1 MILTFNHIPAED
13 VLRPRTLVPFAPPAW
28 LFDRLFNRLFDRL
41 APDDL
46 PGLLDVNSLLDLPVG
61 LMRIASLAAWRGQ
74 GNRCASPLG

>member
-1 MILTFNHIPAED
+1 MILTFDHIPAED

-28 LFDRLFNRLFDRL
+28 LFDWLFNRLFDRL

-61 LMRIASLAAWRGQ
+61 RIRLGAHALLPPRGK
-74 GNRCASPLG
+74 